1 MSVGQVTLK
10 ISTVSTIELMEEFSN
25 CYGFSTLKLLE
36 VLVLN
41 VRFAVVDAESS
52 QIPSLKPRTIRPLTF

>member
-1 MSVGQVTLK
+1 MSVGQVTLI

-25 CYGFSTLKLLE
+25 CYGFSTLKLLG

-41 VRFAVVDAESS
+41 VRFVVVIPRALKS
-52 QIPSLKPRTIRPLTF
+52 QASNPEPSNL